1 MRILRQSILIL
12 LATLGL
18 HAAIL
23 DDLVEKVSHYTEQ
36 PSHKRHYHRHYKH
49 AVHTVS
55 KEKQWQ
61 YALKFL
67 GYYHGKIDGDLLTQ
81 PSYNAIEAFQ
91 RDHQEFATGLLENRY
106 KPYLSD
112 IYKEIALQKEIAYVG
127 KNKERLIRKKQ
138 AVLYVLGYYH
148 GKIDG
153 KFGAKSKAAWE
164 DALAV
169 FQDPESMFQKAQK
182 DTEERLKTIKSKD
195 YFALHYKDEEA
206 ESDEIA
212 L

>member
-1 MRILRQSILIL
+1 MSIVKQSILTV

-23 DDLVEKVSHYTEQ
+23 DDLVEKVSHYTSH
-36 PSHKRHYHRHYKH
+36 PSHKHHYRYHKH
-49 AVHTVS
+49 AVHTLS
-55 KEKQWQ
+55 KEMQWQ

-67 GYYHGKIDGDLLTQ
+67 GYYHEKIDGDLLTQ
-81 PSYNAIEAFQ
+81 ASYNAIEAFQ
-91 RDHQEFATGLLENRY
+91 RDHQAFATGLLENRY

-112 IYKEIALQKEIAYVG
+112 IYREIALQQDIVYDG
-127 KNKERLIRKKQ
+127 NNKERLIRKKQ
-138 AVLYVLGYYH
+138 AALHVLGYYH

-153 KFGAKSKAAWE
+153 KFGAKSKAAWA
-164 DALAV
+164 DAIDI
-169 FQDPESMFQKAQK
+169 FQDAKTIFEKAQK
-182 DTEERLKTIKSKD
+182 DVEERLQKMKTKA

-206 ESDEIA
+206 ESDEVA